1 MAEAGFDITNARI
14 ITPEDGYEEPDQDDV
29 TQRGLTNA
37 SKWAPLVRGGPVTI
51 PYFVHDSARSF
62 FHSIIQVNL
71 KITSRVSTDF

>member
-37 SKWAPLVRGGPVTI
+37 LKWAPLVRGGPVTI
-51 PYFVHDSARSF
+51 PYFVHSTASS

-71 KITSRVSTDF
+71 KITSRVSTVF